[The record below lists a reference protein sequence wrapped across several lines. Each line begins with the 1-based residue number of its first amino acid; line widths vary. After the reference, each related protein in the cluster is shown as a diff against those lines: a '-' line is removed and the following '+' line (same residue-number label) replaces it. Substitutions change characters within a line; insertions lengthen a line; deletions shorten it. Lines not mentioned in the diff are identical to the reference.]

1 MVYLKK
7 REFYGKNMP
16 YKQPPKEHQFKEG
29 NPGRPKGT
37 KNKRTIFN
45 RAMMHVGEALG
56 LGKEPDTV
64 AVELVKV
71 GIRKALKG
79 NFSFYKD
86 ILDRLYGK
94 PRKTINVDAELK
106 TPKIQELEI
115 KLKKFLRDS
124 EQQENNQSEF
134 DKNYK

>member
-1 MVYLKK
+1 
-7 REFYGKNMP
+7 MP
-16 YKQPPKEHQFKEG
+16 YKQPPKEYQFKEG
-29 NPGRPKGT
+29 NPGRPRGV
-37 KNKRTIFN
+37 KNYKTIF
-45 RAMMHVGEALG
+45 RQVIRHVAKALE
-56 LGKEPDTV
+56 LGKEPDAV
-64 AVELVKV
+64 EVELVKV
-71 GIRKALKG
+71 GIREALKG

-86 ILDRLYGK
+86 IFDRLYGK